1 MVASHQAERVTR
13 LADGWARLDCGLLVE
28 TGGSGVEA
36 DVPDL
41 VGVPARVGPRMSGL
55 RNDAAIAWSIAR
67 KDARAELRGR
77 QATVSTLFFAGL
89 VLLLFGFALGP
100 MRAG

>member
-1 MVASHQAERVTR
+1 MTR
-13 LADGWARLDCGLLVE
+13 LVDGAARLGLLVE

-41 VGVPARVGPRMSGL
+41 VGVPAEWAAHERAAA
-55 RNDAAIAWSIAR
+55 DAAVAWSIAR

-77 QATVSTLFFAGL
+77 QATVSTLFFAAL